1 MQVVDVGLDKSAIW
15 WDSVWKWGIL
25 PPSYGHLIGKMMIDH
40 CIRDESHNFQTN
52 LYKSLQI
59 SRVASIR
66 DIVIDCLLKNTQD
79 RLDSKIGHCKSNLM
93 VPSGPKIQW
102 RHPFKPTFARQIK
115 TDWISKAGFA
125 KALYSSRSRLAIMN
139 SSTAL
144 VAKFTMTS
152 MKQNQHSR
160 RWKTAWNHMNPY
172 ETNEI
177 HWSQKIGKK
186 TPTHHLNA
194 MMPARWALTDCP
206 QPHLPS
212 HLSGPVDQRPSKVEV
227 EPPPAERQS
236 LPGDGERSRKLFG
249 SAAETWRIIPHSLLV
264 T

>member
-25 PPSYGHLIGKMMIDH
+25 PPSYGNLIGKMMIDH

-52 LYKSLQI
+52 WYKSLQT

-66 DIVIDCLLKNTQD
+66 DIVIDCLLKNTKD

-93 VPSGPKIQW
+93 VRRAIKIQNSGTLSSQHLQDRLNFLW
-102 RHPFKPTFARQIK
+102 DPL
-115 TDWISKAGFA
+115 GFA

-152 MKQNQHSR
+152 MKCWFNTLEGEKQHETIWNKWSPLVSKNWKKKLQPITWMPWCLPVERWQIALNRICRLICQGQWIKGR
-160 RWKTAWNHMNPY
+160 R
-172 ETNEI
+172 
-177 HWSQKIGKK
+177 
-186 TPTHHLNA
+186 
-194 MMPARWALTDCP
+194 R
-206 QPHLPS
+206 
-212 HLSGPVDQRPSKVEV
+212 
-227 EPPPAERQS
+227 
-236 LPGDGERSRKLFG
+236 
-249 SAAETWRIIPHSLLV
+249 
-264 T
+264 